1 MTEEEI
7 ESARKGI
14 REAVSEA
21 QAELGIDIDDE
32 PVPDGGEE

>member
-1 MTEEEI
+1 MTEEEL
-7 ESARKGI
+7 EFAREDI

-21 QAELGIDIDDE
+21 RAELGLDIDDE